1 VAENAT
7 SDGSEELERAR
18 DVVRVRLR
26 MMGWAQDSIDVLP
39 LPDHASVN
47 AWMKYCRTQTD
58 AATPL
63 MMSFKT

>member
-1 VAENAT
+1 
-7 SDGSEELERAR
+7 
-18 DVVRVRLR
+18 